1 MVSEKV
7 HIANVLSLT
16 RRPKPFVK
24 FTDGVGQYG
33 RAGSSRKSNELSDI
47 RFPFYKIFNPT
58 RGRMES
64 YCKCTKLSQT
74 HIHSKDGMTKCS
86 AERHSEPG
94 KTLP

>member
-33 RAGSSRKSNELSDI
+33 RAGSSRKIL
-47 RFPFYKIFNPT
+47 NPT